1 MSAAEPVGP
10 ALALSVLLHA
20 AALAAALGV
29 AAHHRSALPVEDRL
43 QGGASWSGDT
53 FDVDELLPAGARVG
67 NEPKAAPE
75 EPEPEPAPKADS
87 PREAPARTA
96 SEAVVQLEKPK
107 PKPRAKHHRAAPS
120 EPAAS
125 ASSAAAAGSAEP
137 APGSSGASAQT
148 GVPRGAAASAP
159 ANLAKAFT
167 KAITAATNRDP
178 LWDGLP
184 FGEVGVVD
192 VVITVDDDG
201 KITASS
207 LEDEKRVPDSLQR
220 LVKRT
225 LALLQAGR
233 FALSKSDA
241 RAGSETLRIAVTLS
255 SGEPEEDYDDPRHTV
270 SLGFD
275 PPSSTKPG
283 RAYFVHAS
291 GRHFDA
297 RVTIVK

>member
-20 AALAAALGV
+20 AALAVAIGV
-29 AAHHRSALPVEDRL
+29 ATHHATTPVRVE
-43 QGGASWSGDT
+43 GGASWSGDT
-53 FDVDELLPAGARVG
+53 FDVDELLPSQPRAATESSPAAAPTALPETEP
-67 NEPKAAPE
+67 EPKA
-75 EPEPEPAPKADS
+75 EPEPKIDTDAVLPPPKPRPKPRVKHPASEASQGAPPASASAAPGASSEPAP
-87 PREAPARTA
+87 
-96 SEAVVQLEKPK
+96 
-107 PKPRAKHHRAAPS
+107 
-120 EPAAS
+120 AAS
-125 ASSAAAAGSAEP
+125 GGSGTTGGQS
-137 APGSSGASAQT
+137 GST
-148 GVPRGAAASAP
+148 PSAP

-167 KAITAATNRDP
+167 KAITAATNRNP
-178 LWDGLP
+178 LWDGLSL
-184 FGEVGVVD
+184 GEVGAVE
-192 VVITVDDDG
+192 VVITVDDEG
-201 KITASS
+201 HITASS
-207 LEDEKRVPDSLQR
+207 LEDEKHAPESLQR

-241 RAGSETLRIAVTLS
+241 HAGSETLRIQVTLS
-255 SGEPEEDYDDPRHTV
+255 SGEAEEDYDNPGHTV

-275 PPSSTKPG
+275 PPTGTKPG